1 MDHPHMFSDVHP
13 DLIVAGFA
21 IVLALIQIMW
31 ATVARTNETG
41 MKWNAGPRDTNAAP
55 PGIVAG
61 RLQRAQANLMET
73 LPLFLGAV
81 ALVHLAGKQG
91 DLSMWGTH
99 LFLFGRIAYLPL
111 YRWGVTGL
119 RTLAWIVALVG
130 LGMTLYALFV

>member
-13 DLIVAGFA
+13 DLIVAGFT
-21 IVLALIQIMW
+21 IILALIQILW
-31 ATVARTNETG
+31 AAAARTRELG
-41 MKWNAGPRDTNAAP
+41 VKWNAGPRDAEVPP
-55 PGIVAG
+55 PGVVAG
-61 RLQRAQANLMET
+61 RLIRAQANLMET

-91 DLSMWGTH
+91 ELSMWGTH
-99 LFLFGRIAYLPL
+99 LFLLGRIIYLPL

-119 RTLAWIVALVG
+119 RTLAWMVSLVG